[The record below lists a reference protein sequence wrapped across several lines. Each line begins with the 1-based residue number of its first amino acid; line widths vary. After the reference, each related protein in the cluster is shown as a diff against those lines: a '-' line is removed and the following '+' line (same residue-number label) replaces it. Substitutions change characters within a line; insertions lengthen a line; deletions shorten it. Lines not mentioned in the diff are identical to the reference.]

1 MRSVHKKNPL
11 VLEHQR
17 VLKTKQQDDALMV
30 SQILAQSSPS
40 IKQKN
45 KNTIVAS
52 GIDTLELTIG
62 GMVFPSQSYID
73 NYKLYDELKSRYIKG
88 DNYFTIQFDDRWFQL
103 YPQSSGHY
111 EYLFRNDEF
120 GFIKVF
126 HPNDWS
132 KGCNYK
138 QQIHLK
144 LYTKFIH
151 SCSEAQLMQE
161 IYKICSHFIC
171 DPEQAV
177 IQVSR
182 ADLHVDITNG
192 DSFFSSADMDNVVTR
207 TRFRDKWF
215 DVSGVQF
222 SSDELKFMDEYLN
235 STPSYNRGCG
245 KLTDDLIRR
254 MMLSSQNQLSLGA
267 DRLIGGRKLQTA
279 YFGNPKVSD
288 VYCRI
293 YDKTEE
299 VKKKGDELIQDI
311 WKNNGYNMID
321 KVVRVEMSMK
331 RNFIKELDNGAYV
344 NLIDFMNNKHIIWDY
359 MTHKFI
365 RMVDCKKE
373 NNIQL
378 SEVSSFWKIVQ
389 QAFITPV
396 KCTVRKRYYLAK
408 VNALYQQALGCIKQA
423 VSIGM
428 ENNEDVS
435 FIVSMNDAIKKG
447 LTSSYHNGEILNR
460 RKLLGVA

>member
-1 MRSVHKKNPL
+1 MLFQKKRPSAGTPGL
-11 VLEHQR
+11 
-17 VLKTKQQDDALMV
+17 LKTKHQDGSLMV
-30 SQILAQSSPS
+30 SQILAQSGQSNNS
-40 IKQKN
+40 KN

-73 NYKLYDELKSRYIKG
+73 NYTLYDDVKSKYCVG
-88 DNYFTIQFDDRWFQL
+88 DKYFTLQLGDRWFQL
-103 YPQSSGHY
+103 YPKSSGHY
-111 EYLFRNDEF
+111 EYQFRNDEF

-132 KGCNYK
+132 KGCTYK

-144 LYTKFIH
+144 LYSKFIH
-151 SCSEAQLMQE
+151 SCSETQLLQE
-161 IYKICSHFIC
+161 IYKICSHFIS
-171 DPEQAV
+171 DPEEAV
-177 IQVSR
+177 IQISR

-288 VYCRI
+288 VYCRM

-311 WKNNGYNMID
+311 WKDNGYNMVD

-331 RNFIKELDNGAYV
+331 RNFIKELDNGSYV
-344 NLIDFMNNKHIIWDY
+344 NLIDFMNNKHVIWEY

-365 RMVDCKKE
+365 RMVDSKKE

-389 QAFITPV
+389 GAFRTPI
-396 KCTVRKRYYLAK
+396 KSTVRKKHYLAK
-408 VNALYQQALGCIKQA
+408 VNQLYQQALGCIKQA
-423 VSIGM
+423 CSIGM
-428 ENNEDVS
+428 ENNEDYS
-435 FIVSMNDAIKKG
+435 FIISMNDAVKKG
-447 LTSSYHNGEILNR
+447 LTSSYHSGEILDR